1 MRRRVGGRGGGHGV
15 EGGGKGGEGAGALEI
30 EFEDGDEPPDRVASA
45 GGRPRDLRAAA
56 LVALAVVTLG
66 AALSATHR
74 TSSSGTSNTNSVIV
88 SAAAPDY
95 AASMVT
101 VQYRDAH
108 VDSLQQRRIVVD
120 LLLTPAPGAQVR
132 VLNYYVDEN
141 GIVSS
146 ADTELSGRPLPGS
159 GMNVRL
165 ELTVADCALAPIGE
179 SMSFVNV
186 LAVGPAGTT
195 DRFTILGERYSLDLA
210 RLLRAVCPARNTA
223 SGADAASQTAGGA

>member
-15 EGGGKGGEGAGALEI
+15 DGGDEGAGALEI
-30 EFEDGDEPPDRVASA
+30 EFEDGDEPPDRVPSA

-56 LVALAVVTLG
+56 LIALGVVTLG

-74 TSSSGTSNTNSVIV
+74 TSSSGTSNANSVIV

-108 VDSLQQRRIVVD
+108 VDSLQQRRIAVD

-146 ADTELSGRPLPGS
+146 AETGLSGKPLPDS
-159 GMNVRL
+159 GLDVRL

-210 RLLRAVCPARNTA
+210 RLLRAVCPARGTA
-223 SGADAASQTAGGA
+223 SGADAAGQMAGAA